1 MGSHGVSSAWLQ
13 VRVESW
19 CPNPADRRVG
29 LTTVPSHA
37 ARRDGMLL
45 RPHPVVWRMVNGVA
59 ILYLML
65 LVFMVMND
73 VTWLRTQFL
82 PTLFD
87 PRLGTLPETNT
98 KIYASDCRLVTPEV
112 GSLFVRSSSSS
123 PSSPSSTSPTLTP
136 TTPQPTHRTRSK
148 AGPTSS
154 TPYSISL
161 RWRIAWA
168 GGPRRFCSATT
179 GV

>member
-1 MGSHGVSSAWLQ
+1 MGTWQTGSHAVPSAWP
-13 VRVESW
+13 RVESQ
-19 CPNPADRRVG
+19 CLSPTDGRVG
-29 LTTVPSHA
+29 LTTVPSHD

-73 VTWLRTQFL
+73 VMWLRTQFL

-87 PRLGTLPETNT
+87 PTLGTLPETNT

-112 GSLFVRSSSSS
+112 GS
-123 PSSPSSTSPTLTP
+123 PSSFV
-136 TTPQPTHRTRSK
+136 HRCCR
-148 AGPTSS
+148 P
-154 TPYSISL
+154 L
-161 RWRIAWA
+161 RLR
-168 GGPRRFCSATT
+168 PP
-179 GV
+179 